1 MMITF
6 EVHFLF
12 VEQKNFPFLKWQYMA
27 GAGAGAK
34 IREKVEPEPE
44 LELKLNNF
52 CSVTLVFSFYSF
64 LSPMQ
69 QGVPRY
75 ICRKKRREN

>member
-1 MMITF
+1 MITF

-34 IREKVEPEPE
+34 IRDEGGAP
-44 LELKLNNF
+44 
-52 CSVTLVFSFYSF
+52 
-64 LSPMQ
+64 Q
-69 QGVPRY
+69 H
-75 ICRKKRREN
+75 